1 VKITSCHH
9 VSFSIAELERSKR
22 FYGSVLGLAEIAR
35 PQMGIGGAWFHTGS
49 GELHL
54 IVRPPGADVGTP
66 PARVTPIANHVALAI
81 EDYDAAVAHLRGA
94 GLDVVEAG
102 RDRGQCWVA
111 DPDGNVIE
119 LIVSR

>member
-1 VKITSCHH
+1 MKITGCHH
-9 VSFSIAELERSKR
+9 VSFSIAELERSKH

-54 IVRPPGADVGTP
+54 IVRPPGADVGAP
-66 PARVTPIANHVALAI
+66 PARVSPIANHVALAI
-81 EDYDAAVAHLRGA
+81 EDYDAAVAHLKDA
-94 GLDVVEAG
+94 GLAVVETSTE
-102 RDRGQCWVA
+102 RGQCWVA